1 MTTESEARV
10 LFVLGTVLKTHGVVH
25 MPLDDKEQRILEE
38 IERQFYEEDPDL
50 ARAVKRIERPTRVG
64 IRLSL
69 LGIVAGLAIVIA
81 YVSVTWVAALGF
93 ALLVASATAL
103 VNALRAQGW
112 HSSEE
117 VTSEESAE

>member
-1 MTTESEARV
+1 
-10 LFVLGTVLKTHGVVH
+10 

-50 ARAVKRIERPTRVG
+50 ARAVKRIEKPSRVG

-69 LGIVAGLAIVIA
+69 VGIVAGLAIVIA
-81 YVSVTWVAALGF
+81 YVSVTWIAVLGF

-103 VNALRAQGW
+103 VNALRARGW
-112 HSSEE
+112 RSADEPSSEE
-117 VTSEESAE
+117 PVE